1 MARSVEF
8 GASVIPSVDDIDG
21 VLAVARRTDEVGFE
35 LLGIQDHPYQQRF
48 LDTWMLMATVLAST
62 KRIRVFPNVANL
74 PLRGPALI
82 AKQAASL
89 DVLSRGRFELGLGAG
104 FFWDAIAGMGGPRR
118 SPGEAVD
125 ALAEAIEIVRLFWSG
140 APSISFSGRFYSVQ
154 GLHPGPPP
162 AHPPAIWIGAY
173 KPRMLHLTGRVAD
186 GWVPSLPYAPPAT
199 IPELS
204 ARVDAGAAEAGRD
217 PSELRRIYNVSG
229 EITDG
234 PARELLVG
242 PAEHWVEELTRFV
255 TELRF
260 DTFVFWPR
268 EGSDAVRQLERFM
281 SEVAPGVREAV

>member
-186 GWVPSLPYAPPAT
+186 GWVPSLPYAPPAR